1 VGVLTV
7 VILLG
12 FVIPRLVTMFEDMGQ
27 ALPLPTKILI
37 TISSGLRA
45 YWWLII
51 ALIGIAVF
59 LYRRTAQ
66 SSQGRAL
73 MDNLKLKIIILGDI
87 VLKTQISRLFRTLSL
102 LLSSGVSIVSSLDL
116 ATSVVD
122 NQVIKEQ
129 MLKFKEQIRSG
140 ESLAKCLKDSAVF
153 PEFATNIIRVGEET
167 GAMEKSLKQVA
178 DDYERQ
184 VDQSLKNISRLV
196 EPAIILVMGLI
207 VGFIVLSMLLPIF
220 QINLIVR

>member
-1 VGVLTV
+1 
-7 VILLG
+7 
-12 FVIPRLVTMFEDMGQ
+12 
-27 ALPLPTKILI
+27 
-37 TISSGLRA
+37 
-45 YWWLII
+45 
-51 ALIGIAVF
+51 
-59 LYRRTAQ
+59 
-66 SSQGRAL
+66 